1 MGLGPKRFRRRK
13 RNVEARPAHAG
24 GTDTMQRYRVRVLEP
39 PFLAAAWLVLLGS
52 TALLAVYGAVVADA
66 AWEVGVTHWV
76 QSTSPD
82 ALHQIARFMTVI
94 GRSPISTIIP
104 VVAIAAMWVWGQRH
118 LSIFLAAAALARIL
132 SVALKELVDRPRPS
146 ASVVDVTYQL
156 GGHSFPS
163 GHALGA
169 TLFYGFLIYCAE
181 LSISYKPVRRL
192 VQGSLAI
199 VIVLM
204 GYSRV
209 ELGAHWPTD
218 VLGGYAIGLLVL
230 SAMVWL
236 HRRWVNRATKS
247 GFAPARDAE
256 LSGTS

>member
-1 MGLGPKRFRRRK
+1 MQRFRLRI
-13 RNVEARPAHAG
+13 
-24 GTDTMQRYRVRVLEP
+24 LEP
-39 PFLAAAWLVLLGS
+39 PYLAAAWFFLLGA
-52 TALLAVYGAVVADA
+52 TALLAIYGANVADA
-66 AWEVGVTHWV
+66 SWEVEVTRRV
-76 QSTSPD
+76 QSASPD

-104 VVAIAAMWVWGQRH
+104 VAAIAAMWVWGQRH
-118 LSIFLAAAALARIL
+118 LSVFLAGAAVARVL
-132 SVALKELVDRPRPS
+132 SIAVKELVDRPRPS
-146 ASVVDVTYQL
+146 ASLVDVTYHL

-181 LSISYKPVRRL
+181 LSISHKPVRRL
-192 VQGSLAI
+192 VQGGLVI

-230 SAMVWL
+230 GAMVWL
-236 HRRWVNRATKS
+236 HRRWTGEYRKGRPESTAA
-247 GFAPARDAE
+247 AP
-256 LSGTS
+256 

>member
-1 MGLGPKRFRRRK
+1 MIRHRLFQTGFSAPL
-13 RNVEARPAHAG
+13 
-24 GTDTMQRYRVRVLEP
+24 L
-39 PFLAAAWLVLLGS
+39 PFWLALAAI
-52 TALLAVYGAVVADA
+52 TALLSVYGANNANP
-66 AWEVGVTHWV
+66 AWEVEATNWL
-76 QSTSPD
+76 QSASPD

-94 GRSPISTIIP
+94 GRSPIST
-104 VVAIAAMWVWGQRH
+104 VVPAIAIVAMWVWGQRH
-118 LSIFLAAAALARIL
+118 LSIFLAAAAFARVL
-132 SVALKELVDRPRPS
+132 SGVVKALVDRPRPS
-146 ASVVDVTYQL
+146 ASVVDVTYHL
-156 GGHSFPS
+156 TGPSFPS
-163 GHALGA
+163 GHVLGA

-181 LSISYKPVRRL
+181 ISISNRPVRRI

-236 HRRWVNRATKS
+236 HRRWTEADQEERPESAAAT
-247 GFAPARDAE
+247 
-256 LSGTS
+256 L

>member
-1 MGLGPKRFRRRK
+1 MQRFRL
-13 RNVEARPAHAG
+13 
-24 GTDTMQRYRVRVLEP
+24 QLLEP
-39 PFLAAAWLVLLGS
+39 PYLAAAWFLLLGS
-52 TALLAVYGAVVADA
+52 TALLAVYGAVVTDA
-66 AWEVGVTHWV
+66 SWEVEVTRRV

-94 GRSPISTIIP
+94 GRSPISTVIP
-104 VVAIAAMWVWGQRH
+104 VAAIAAMWIWGQRH
-118 LSIFLAAAALARIL
+118 LSIFLAAAALGRVL
-132 SVALKELVDRPRPS
+132 SVVVKELVDRPRPS
-146 ASVVDVTYQL
+146 ASLVDVTYQL

-181 LSISYKPVRRL
+181 LSISHKPVRRL
-192 VQGSLAI
+192 VQGSLAF

-209 ELGAHWPTD
+209 ELGAHWLTD

-230 SAMVWL
+230 GAMIWL
-236 HRRWVNRATKS
+236 HRRWINRATS
-247 GFAPARDAE
+247 ASRQPRDAE
-256 LSGTS
+256 LSGNS